1 MFMARTEEER
11 KRVARQYNA
20 EHKRRSGARWGAV
33 EPDDD
38 PSKLIKVHGRRG
50 RGRVQEV
57 PHQQLGPTKLYA
69 VLDTNVV
76 LEGVGSPGDSDCRNI
91 VCMVEEGKLSLLKM
105 PKIEDEV
112 LRFAEMAAEPES
124 VELDDKARERLYYL
138 MAGAASLFQGNRK
151 DYSNL
156 LPEDPSDAV
165 FIHAL
170 NKAGKLFGADRVWLV
185 SRDSDLFRSNN
196 PSILNPSDFIERM
209 KAVGIL
215 AL

>member
-1 MFMARTEEER
+1 
-11 KRVARQYNA
+11 
-20 EHKRRSGARWGAV
+20 
-33 EPDDD
+33 
-38 PSKLIKVHGRRG
+38 
-50 RGRVQEV
+50 
-57 PHQQLGPTKLYA
+57 
-69 VLDTNVV
+69 
-76 LEGVGSPGDSDCRNI
+76 
-91 VCMVEEGKLSLLKM
+91 M